1 MIIALTNLSEDMLKV
16 GALSFVNSLP
26 FFYPFFEK
34 KIVSGVSFQ
43 TGFPTEINHLL
54 ATSQVD
60 VALIS
65 SASFVARRTEYVL
78 LTNFGIGATKQVG
91 SVCLY
96 IKRPILELDAI
107 AVPSMSATS
116 VMLLR
121 VLCDSLWKISP
132 CFIEYHKGASLYELV
147 DTYDAILMIGDD
159 CLTTKVSPN
168 YEVIDLC
175 TAWYTWTKKPFVFA
189 VFATRYDRWVAL
201 PEEIREFH
209 YTLGEAYRYS
219 SAHIEEV
226 IAYAR
231 QKTGISAK
239 ALRSYYLQ
247 LEYDLHTEHFQGL
260 EHFAQL
266 AKRYFPDDCLL
277 KTTS

>member
-1 MIIALTNLSEDMLKV
+1 MLKV

-34 KIVSGVSFQ
+34 KVFSSASFQ
-43 TGFPTEINHLL
+43 VGIPTEINHLL
-54 ATSQVD
+54 ATSQLD

-65 SASFVARRTEYVL
+65 SASFVARRKEYVL
-78 LTNFGIGATKQVG
+78 LTNYGIGSTKQVG

-96 IKRPILELDAI
+96 TKRPVEELEVI

-121 VLCDSLWKISP
+121 VLSDSLWKIAP
-132 CFIEYHKGASLYELV
+132 RFVEYHKSASLYELF

-159 CLTTKVSPN
+159 CLTTRIPPN
-168 YEVIDLC
+168 YQVVDLC
-175 TAWYTWTKKPFVFA
+175 TAWFHWTKKPFIFA

-201 PEEIREFH
+201 EEEIREFH
-209 YTLGEAYRYS
+209 YALAEAYRYS
-219 SAHIEEV
+219 ETHIHEV

-231 QKTGISAK
+231 QKTGISSR
-239 ALRSYYLQ
+239 ALRSYFLQ
-247 LEYDLHTEHFQGL
+247 LEYDLHTEHFHGL

-266 AKRYFPDDCLL
+266 AKRYFPDECLL
-277 KTTS
+277 KTES